1 MPRRDSPCSED
12 AFVAQHPP
20 DHPSSFNVMLLY
32 MAKIPRELIPRIQ
45 GVDCRGQNMMERCT
59 LIIGWSWGP
68 AGERSGSGTAMNLL
82 VKIGRTCQQV

>member
-20 DHPSSFNVMLLY
+20 DYSSSFNIMLLC

-45 GVDCRGQNMMERCT
+45 EMDCRGQNMMERCT
-59 LIIGWSWGP
+59 LRLSDGP
-68 AGERSGSGTAMNLL
+68 EDQWARGLGVAQL
-82 VKIGRTCQQV
+82 